1 MARPEITGWKLTDD
15 PEDQHFLPPPTGPP
29 PLSRRSYS
37 ISEFCQTEGFSRG
50 YYYGTLKKQGLNPD
64 ETRPGGNTVRITEEA
79 RARWHRRHTVK
90 PTKLKTES

>member
-1 MARPEITGWKLTDD
+1 MARPEITGRKLTDD

-50 YYYGTLKKQGLNPD
+50 YYYGTLKKQGLQPRRNAARRQHRPD
-64 ETRPGGNTVRITEEA
+64 HGRSPREMA
-79 RARWHRRHTVK
+79 
-90 PTKLKTES
+90 

>member
-1 MARPEITGWKLTDD
+1 MKELLLGSAASLAAPEPRLRKS
-15 PEDQHFLPPPTGPP
+15 

-50 YYYGTLKKQGLNPD
+50 YYYGTLKKLGLNPD

-79 RARWHRRHTVK
+79 RARWHKRHTVK
-90 PTKLKTES
+90 PTKLETAS